1 MLKIVGEVPVKTRLP
16 LKAWVV
22 AGLVTLFSSVSTIM
36 GGSTVTANSAMFSS
50 VSTIMGGSTVT
61 ANSAIPG
68 RQQGV
73 HAQLVRI
80 ADPATAFVII
90 SGANPLRR

>member
-22 AGLVTLFSSVSTIM
+22 AGLVTL
-36 GGSTVTANSAMFSS
+36 FSS